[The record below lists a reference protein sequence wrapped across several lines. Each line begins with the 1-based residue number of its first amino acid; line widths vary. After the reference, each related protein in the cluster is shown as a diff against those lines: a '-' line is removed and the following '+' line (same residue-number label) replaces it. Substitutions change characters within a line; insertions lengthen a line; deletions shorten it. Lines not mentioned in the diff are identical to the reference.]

1 MLCIEYIYD
10 NKSLRIHVCF
20 LVPQLLYLYLIQSRF
35 QCKFVIFHLN
45 VIIFSAVLFIFSWQ
59 LRIHNWIWGLSLSNA
74 VMDARID
81 EHDSDFHLYFISIFS
96 ALWLYRILT
105 NLVPMALFF
114 NKVSESAI
122 RFAKFDQIMPFV
134 IANRSIIRISLLP
147 DVLAV

>member
-1 MLCIEYIYD
+1 
-10 NKSLRIHVCF
+10 
-20 LVPQLLYLYLIQSRF
+20 
-35 QCKFVIFHLN
+35 
-45 VIIFSAVLFIFSWQ
+45 
-59 LRIHNWIWGLSLSNA
+59 
-74 VMDARID
+74 MDARID

-105 NLVPMALFF
+105 SLVPMALFF

-122 RFAKFDQIMPFV
+122 GFAKFDQIMPFV